1 MNETGN
7 LGGYLLQDWKRNA
20 GRPQMQLLLACFRA
34 AQKCRAGSG
43 PVRVLGPL
51 FTLLYRWPALFMVGV
66 DMPVSTKVGPGLA
79 IHHGLGIIVHS
90 RTRIGRNVTLRQN
103 TTIGAKESGSLPP
116 RIGDGVDIGA
126 GALIIGDLEIG
137 AGASV
142 GAGTVVLRDV
152 PEGGVVV
159 GNPGRVLTNQVRNGE
174 AAL

>member
-1 MNETGN
+1 MKTTGN
-7 LGGYLLQDWKRNA
+7 LRTYLLQDWERNA

-43 PVRVLGPL
+43 PARLLGPL

-66 DMPVSTKVGPGLA
+66 DMPVSTTVGPGLA
-79 IHHGLGIIVHS
+79 IHHGLGIIVHA

-137 AGASV
+137 AGAGV

-152 PEGGVVV
+152 PAGAVVV
-159 GNPGRVLTNQVRNGE
+159 GNPGRVLTDRATTPE
-174 AAL
+174 AAR